1 MASLVASDP
10 ETFSD
15 WESHMTPPYIHVY
28 HTRQRIRDIASQTS
42 NETHRTHLLGF
53 LAYVESSFAKE
64 YQEADN
70 LFARGRVTRKHFAK
84 LFGPNEVVVTFED
97 GEPSNPRYM
106 IDMETYRQLHDEE
119 EDKSDTRHVLEE
131 GLMDNDEPP
140 GGPFVMLL
148 PTTMV
153 GFGMHDKKWHVI
165 EGKGNGLIILLH
177 GGPGTGKTLTA
188 ESVAELAKKPLYR
201 VTCGDIGT
209 DPESVEKY
217 LESAFYIAT
226 IWEAVLL
233 LDESDVFLEQRQ
245 KTDLERN
252 ALVSVFLRA
261 LEYYEGIMIL
271 TSNRVGTFD
280 DAFRSRMQLALYYP
294 PLDEKGRMTIWT
306 NFIYLLE
313 EEQKEL
319 DQATSNE
326 KDMVDIQDLRRMA
339 PVLAKENFNGRQ
351 IRNVITTARQLARF
365 TGRRMESK
373 HVQRTMAVAKEFED
387 YVDKARDDPNILESS
402 L

>member
-1 MASLVASDP
+1 MPRTLICLWGLLAVAQAFPASYQSAIVKRDGKDLLPEYDFIVVGGGTAGLTVADRLSEDPTKTVLVIEYGRIAVDDSFMPPFNTPAAEFLYNLTSVPQPSANNRVFPVPNGAVVGGGSAVNGQIFFRGSKEDHDNWSLLGNP
-10 ETFSD
+10 GWD
-15 WESHMTPPYIHVY
+15 WESVFPYYKKSHSFNPPPQDIQDEYGMTF
-28 HTRQRIRDIASQTS
+28 D
-42 NETHRTHLLGF
+42 L
-53 LAYVESSFAKE
+53 LAYGNTTPIYMSMPG
-64 YQEADN
+64 YQYPGQKYEWKAWSERD
-70 LFARGRVTRKHFAK
+70 GI
-84 LFGPNEVVVTFED
+84 VVQRE
-97 GEPSNPRYM
+97 
-106 IDMETYRQLHDEE
+106 H
-119 EDKSDTRHVLEE
+119 
-131 GLMDNDEPP
+131 
-140 GGPFVMLL
+140 
-148 PTTMV
+148 
-153 GFGMHDKKWHVI
+153 
-165 EGKGNGLIILLH
+165 GNGNAYGLIWIPSSYDPSRAYNRSFSGLGH
-177 GGPGTGKTLTA
+177 YQYVQPRQNYHNA
-188 ESVAELAKKPLYR
+188 DFPSPL
-201 VTCGDIGT
+201 
-209 DPESVEKY
+209 K
-217 LESAFYIAT
+217 
-226 IWEAVLL
+226 
-233 LDESDVFLEQRQ
+233 
-245 KTDLERN
+245 
-252 ALVSVFLRA
+252 
-261 LEYYEGIMIL
+261 
-271 TSNRVGTFD
+271 VGTFD